1 MDALTTAIFSENA
14 DDVRMALA
22 QGENVNMKIGTY
34 GDSALHYAA
43 RYGLTEIVNILVENG
58 ADVNAKTIHSYT
70 PLHGATFN
78 GYIDVIK
85 ILLENGADVM
95 AETVYGATARRMTE
109 HQEILSILEYHE
121 MIQMEVKDPGY
132 D

>member
-34 GDSALHYAA
+34 GDSPLHYAA
-43 RYGLTEIVNILVENG
+43 RYGLTEIVRILVENG

-78 GYIDVIK
+78 GYIDVMK
-85 ILLENGADVM
+85 ILLENGADVAIEDRSGEKAQM
-95 AETVYGATARRMTE
+95 MTRNP
-109 HQEILSILEYHE
+109 EILSLLEQYE
-121 MIQMEVKDPGY
+121 QMEVKDPGY